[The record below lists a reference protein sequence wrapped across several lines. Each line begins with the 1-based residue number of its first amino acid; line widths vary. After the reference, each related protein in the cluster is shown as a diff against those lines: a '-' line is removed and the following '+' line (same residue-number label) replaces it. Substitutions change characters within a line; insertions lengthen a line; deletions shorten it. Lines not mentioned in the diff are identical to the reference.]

1 MKASEALKIGMK
13 DRVQV
18 VHLIFTNPVIGIQGE
33 PFDPVGCC
41 AVGAILLGC
50 GFQPYFNTGHR
61 YANVTASLVY
71 FLQEHG
77 INLLEPIRQYFDQV
91 EYSLL
96 FYCLRDLLIS
106 LNDRYQVDFERMVLI
121 LSDLEDVIDGTKT
134 QESFY
139 EEYVFLF
146 EEEPKPVFKNW
157 NDYGEV

>member
-1 MKASEALKIGMK
+1 M
-13 DRVQV
+13 
-18 VHLIFTNPVIGIQGE
+18 
-33 PFDPVGCC
+33 
-41 AVGAILLGC
+41 
-50 GFQPYFNTGHR
+50 
-61 YANVTASLVY
+61 
-71 FLQEHG
+71 
-77 INLLEPIRQYFDQV
+77 
-91 EYSLL
+91 